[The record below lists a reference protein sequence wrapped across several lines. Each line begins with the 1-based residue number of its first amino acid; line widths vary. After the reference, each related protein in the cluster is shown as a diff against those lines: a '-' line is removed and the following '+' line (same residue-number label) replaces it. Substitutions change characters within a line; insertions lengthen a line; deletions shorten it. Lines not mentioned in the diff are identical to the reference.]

1 MNILSHTAGPLSA
14 AIALCAILT
23 FSGCGA
29 PGESAPSASGEEG
42 GSDRIGFRQD
52 GSQGFIVLWDK
63 GSSGYSELSVDSGS
77 VASDA
82 RGDIRL
88 MSDNYTG
95 MHNLACGIETNYG
108 SSASIH
114 CSGSGPS
121 VTGGTMS
128 LDKIFTMSRGT
139 TYKVYITF
147 GAVTHQTGATGY
159 TLLFDGNSVMV
170 GS

>member
-1 MNILSHTAGPLSA
+1 
-14 AIALCAILT
+14 
-23 FSGCGA
+23 
-29 PGESAPSASGEEG
+29 
-42 GSDRIGFRQD
+42 
-52 GSQGFIVLWDK
+52 
-63 GSSGYSELSVDSGS
+63 
-77 VASDA
+77 
-82 RGDIRL
+82 

-121 VTGGTMS
+121 VIGGTMS